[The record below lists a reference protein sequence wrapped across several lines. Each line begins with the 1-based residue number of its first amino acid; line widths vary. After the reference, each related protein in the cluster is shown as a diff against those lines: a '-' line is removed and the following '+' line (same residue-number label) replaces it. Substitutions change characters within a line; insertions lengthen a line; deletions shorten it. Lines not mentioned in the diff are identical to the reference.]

1 MIPKRA
7 FFIPAALFLLL
18 GNFAVKGQD
27 STIDIN
33 KSDSAVHKKT
43 LIIPFEP
50 DLYRSDMDLQIGR
63 ANQMSQ
69 AQIVEKFRVNFD
81 RALENTVQLKNDT
94 KTLLHDETSAELS
107 QLTAV
112 YSGITFEFTP
122 VKREQSKKN
131 RLVEAINPTKQAP
144 KKDARIKNGEVYTV
158 RDTIERYMKTVLK
171 DSSLLE
177 NLKSTIGAEN
187 FVFVNQFEIM
197 NYFEDVMQLQND
209 TYQRELRIHYSILNV
224 KGEELVGGIAKCRFD
239 NQLLNINK
247 IIAASFPC
255 AAKLIADALSGYEQS
270 LIPKKKY

>member
-1 MIPKRA
+1 MKRKTIYLLPLLL
-7 FFIPAALFLLL
+7 FLFLLNSL
-18 GNFAVKGQD
+18 VQAQD
-27 STIDIN
+27 STIGIG
-33 KSDSAVHKKT
+33 KSDSVLHKKT

-69 AQIVEKFRVNFD
+69 AQIVEKFRINFD
-81 RALENTVQLKNDT
+81 RALENTIQVKNET
-94 KTLLHDETSAELS
+94 RALLHDESSANLS
-107 QLTAV
+107 QLSDV
-112 YSGITFEFTP
+112 YAGITFLYTP
-122 VKREQSKKN
+122 VKRNVERKN
-131 RLVEAINPTKQAP
+131 KLVESIVPTKQNP

-158 RDTIERYMKTVLK
+158 RDTIERYMKTILR

-177 NLKSTIGAEN
+177 NLQATTGAEN

-197 NYFEDVMQLQND
+197 NYFDDVMQLQND

-224 KGEELVGGIAKCRFD
+224 KGDELIGGIAKCRFD

-255 AAKLIADALSGYEQS
+255 ASKRIADALFNYEQS
-270 LIPKKKY
+270 LAPIKKN